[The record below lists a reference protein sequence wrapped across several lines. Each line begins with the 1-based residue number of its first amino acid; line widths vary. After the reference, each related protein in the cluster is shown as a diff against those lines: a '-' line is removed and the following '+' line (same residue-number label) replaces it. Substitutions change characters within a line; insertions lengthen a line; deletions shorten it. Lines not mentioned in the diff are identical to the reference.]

1 MLEDLSIPQKKQT
14 PCKVRTIAETLNS
27 VDKKIFVDACNSE
40 EWSAVIL
47 SRELRKRDIE
57 ISDRTIRTHRAGACS
72 C

>member
-14 PCKVRTIAETLNS
+14 ACKVRTIAETLNTT
-27 VDKKIFVDACNSE
+27 DKQIFLDACNSE
-40 EWSAVIL
+40 EWSAVLL

-57 ISDRTIRTHRAGACS
+57 ISDRTIRTHRAKGCS